1 MKKLSYFLLFILTV
15 LISSCSSCSN
25 KQENADKDDFDIPT
39 EFEEK
44 LTGKD
49 TSEVKEM
56 VAVFVE
62 HLKNKRYYDAAGM
75 LYRFK
80 REDGKRLPQIYDN
93 DDIERFVH
101 VHKLLPV
108 EDYKIEYM
116 RFREEESNE
125 VCITIIMKRG
135 ANGEKDDTSKI
146 FLNPIFLHNKWC
158 LVMNDTF
165 HGSNTIVPIE
175 KRDSMTNVYAQRE
188 RGLKPRR

>member
-1 MKKLSYFLLFILTV
+1 MSLA
-15 LISSCSSCSN
+15 
-25 KQENADKDDFDIPT
+25 NANEIQLREYDDFDIPT

-56 VAVFVE
+56 VEVFVQ
-62 HLKNKRYYDAAGM
+62 HLKNERYYDAAGM
-75 LYRFK
+75 LYRFV
-80 REDGKRLPQIYDN
+80 RENGERFPQLYDN

-116 RFREEESNE
+116 RFREAESNE
-125 VCITIIMKRG
+125 ICITIIMKRG
-135 ANGEKDDTSKI
+135 ANGEKDDTSKM
-146 FLNPIFLHNKWC
+146 FLNPIYYHNKWC

-165 HGSNTIVPIE
+165 HGTNTIVPIE